1 MGQLEELENFVRIAE
16 AGGIGKA
23 AELHQLQKS
32 AVSRRLVELE
42 TRLGTQLIART
53 TRRWHLT
60 EAGQTCYQQALKV
73 IDAHQEL
80 AQTIHPAPESLT
92 GTLRIAAPQA
102 FGQEQLPALLLSFNE
117 RYPQLNLVLTLS
129 DDFVNLMEQGIDVAL
144 RIGNPDPS
152 LRARRL
158 CAINLCLVASPDYL
172 NSAGYPDSPATLAQH
187 QLLGF
192 TGRATQFILENQR
205 GERFEVQGHP
215 RFSANDGHL
224 LNQLAIAGKGI
235 AIAPRFI
242 SHRALADG
250 LLEEVLPEYRLPSR
264 ELQATYA
271 AGRFTPQKVRL
282 FIDHLHD
289 ALKHQ
294 PEWA

>member
-32 AVSRRLVELE
+32 AVSRRLTDLE
-42 TRLGTQLIART
+42 IRLGTQLIART

-60 EAGQTCYQQALKV
+60 EAGQQCYQQALKI

-80 AQTIHPAPESLT
+80 AQTIQPAPELLT

-102 FGQEQLPALLLSFNE
+102 FGQEQLPALLLGFNE
-117 RYPQLNLVLTLS
+117 RYPMLNLVLTLS
-129 DDFVNLMEQGIDVAL
+129 DDFVNVMEQGIDVAL

-158 CAINLCLVASPDYL
+158 CSINLCLVASPDYL
-172 NSAGYPDSPATLAQH
+172 ASAGQPSHPDDLQHH

-192 TGRATQFILENQR
+192 TGRATHFTLEDQEGQF
-205 GERFEVQGHP
+205 FEVESQP
-215 RFSANDGHL
+215 RISANDGHL

-235 AIAPRFI
+235 AVAPRFI
-242 SHRALADG
+242 SYRALSEG
-250 LLEEVLPEYRLPSR
+250 SLVEVLPRYRLSSR

-282 FIDHLHD
+282 FVDHLVT
-289 ALKHQ
+289 ALAS
-294 PEWA
+294 PPVWA